1 MASTFTVS
9 RAQVVYSLCLPLAV
23 LVGYFLADP
32 TQSGSM
38 AVVVLVVA
46 ALAFPLVMKWYHP
59 LLIFSCNAAFVF
71 SFLPGGPPI
80 WTVAAMLGLFFVV
93 LNRCVDSRRR
103 LLVGGPVAWS
113 LLALGAVVVLT
124 AISTGGIG
132 LRVLG
137 SATFGGKKY
146 LYVAAGIA
154 IYFVLANQQIP
165 LTRAKAFSALYF
177 LSGLTALLS
186 VGLALAGTR
195 FSQLYYIIPVDMGVA
210 ERINRSGMMDL
221 SAVRLNGLVG
231 VSSAI
236 CLFML
241 SRFGMSGLLD
251 VGKPWRAILTGSVLA
266 LGMLSGFRSFFAFIL
281 LVFGIAFLLEGLH
294 RTRYLLRVMAAG
306 MACCIGL
313 VLFSNRLPFTVQR
326 SLSFLPVEI
335 SPVAKDDARGSSEW
349 RFGMWKELLPDVP
362 RYLLKGKG
370 YRIDV
375 TDMMFARL
383 NTFHDMGS
391 SNDGLAVAGDYHNGP
406 LSVVIP
412 FGLWGALAFGWFL
425 VAAGRALYLNFIQ
438 GDATLKLI
446 NMTLL
451 ACFLARAIFFA
462 FLVGGLEG
470 DLAYFAGLVG
480 LSISLN
486 GVPRPRLAY
495 QEVEAVPRFGA
506 RNAMRT

>member
-32 TQSGSM
+32 MQSGSM

-46 ALAFPLVMKWYHP
+46 ALAFPLIMKWYHA
-59 LLIFSCNAAFVF
+59 LLIFSCNAVFVF
-71 SFLPGGPPI
+71 SFLPGAPPI
-80 WTVAAMLGLFFVV
+80 WVVAAMLGLFFVV

-113 LLALGAVVVLT
+113 LLALALVVVLT
-124 AISTGGIG
+124 ALSTGGIG
-132 LRVLG
+132 LRTFG
-137 SATFGGKKY
+137 SSTFGGKKY
-146 LYVAAGIA
+146 LYIVAGIA

-165 LTRAKAFSALYF
+165 LSRAKAFSALFF
-177 LSGLTALLS
+177 LSGSTALLG
-186 VGLALAGTR
+186 VALALGGAR
-195 FSQLYYIIPVDMGVA
+195 FSQLYYIIPVDMGV
-210 ERINRSGMMDL
+210 ERLSRSGMVDL
-221 SAVRLNGLVG
+221 TAVRLSGLVG

-236 CLFML
+236 CVFML
-241 SRFGMSGLLD
+241 SRFGMAGLLD
-251 VGKPWRAILTGSVLA
+251 VGKPWRAILTGSVLG

-281 LVFGIAFLLEGLH
+281 LVFGIAFFLEGLH
-294 RTRYLLRVMAAG
+294 RTRYLFRVMAAG
-306 MACCIGL
+306 MACCVGL

-335 SPVAKDDARGSSEW
+335 SPLAKDDARGSSEW

-362 RYLLKGKG
+362 RYLLRGKG
-370 YRIDV
+370 YRIDA
-375 TDMMFARL
+375 TDLMFARL
-383 NTFHDMGS
+383 NAFHDMGS
-391 SNDGLAVAGDYHNGP
+391 SNDGLAIAGDYHNGP

-412 FGLWGALAFGWFL
+412 FGLWGVLAFGWFL
-425 VAAGRALYLNFIQ
+425 VAAGRTLYLNFLQ
-438 GDATLKLI
+438 SDTTLRLI

-451 ACFLARAIFFA
+451 ACFLARVIFFA
-462 FLVGGLEG
+462 FIVGGLES

-486 GVPRPRLAY
+486 GVPRPRPAY
-495 QEVEAVPRFGA
+495 QELEAVPRFGA
-506 RNAMRT
+506 RNAPLRT